1 MKQPQPSD
9 LIIHSASQML
19 TLRGG
24 PQRGSSLGMLHIIED
39 GGIAI
44 KDGIIAAVGQSSEIQ
59 RSFQASETIDA
70 KGRVLMPGF
79 VDPHTHLIWAGDRSG
94 EFEMR
99 IRGASYMEIMAA
111 GGGIASTVEATRS
124 ADLRELVEL
133 GNARAQTMFTH
144 GTTTAESK
152 SGYGLD
158 LSTELR
164 MLEAILKIDEQGP
177 IELTPTFLGA
187 HALPPEF
194 AGTPESGYETYTKY
208 IIEEALPA
216 LYEWWQTN
224 HADLPLP
231 FVDVFCEEGA
241 FSLEQ
246 SRKVL
251 LGAKELGFPL
261 KIHADEFAGI
271 GGTGLAVE
279 LGAISA
285 DHLVHTPEEDILALG
300 KSGTVAV
307 ALPCTP
313 FGLAEHTFTPA
324 EKFLA
329 ADGILAIATDLN
341 PGTAWC
347 ESMQFAIVLACRYM
361 QLTPAQAIVAA
372 TINAAAAIGREN
384 RIGSLEV
391 GRQADVLILETA
403 DYGHLGYRF
412 GTNLVASVVKK
423 GVVYSRDTI
432 LGGNVHV

>member
-1 MKQPQPSD
+1 MTQSQPCD

-19 TLRGG
+19 TLRGD
-24 PQRGSSLGMLHIIED
+24 PQRGSSLGDLHIIED
-39 GGIAI
+39 GGLAI
-44 KDGIIAAVGQSSEIQ
+44 KDGMIAGVGKSVEIEN
-59 RSFQASETIDA
+59 SFDA
-70 KGRVLMPGF
+70 DEVLDARGRVLLPGF
-79 VDPHTHLIWAGDRSG
+79 IDPHTHLIWAGDRAG
-94 EFEMR
+94 EFELR
-99 IRGASYMEIMAA
+99 VRGASYMEIMAA

-124 ADLRELVEL
+124 ADLDELVEL
-133 GNARAQTMFTH
+133 GGARAQTMFAH

-158 LSTELR
+158 LSTEFR
-164 MLEAILKIDEQGP
+164 MLEATLKIDEHGP

-194 AGTPESGYETYTKY
+194 AGTPESGYETYTNF
-208 IIEEALPA
+208 IVEEALPK
-216 LYEWWQTN
+216 LVEWWGAN

-231 FVDVFCEEGA
+231 FVDIFCEEGA

-251 LGAKELGFPL
+251 LKAKELGFPL

-285 DHLVHTPEEDILALG
+285 DHLVHTSEEDILALG

-313 FGLAEHTFTPA
+313 FGLAEHTYTPT

-347 ESMQFAIVLACRYM
+347 ESMQFAIALACRYL
-361 QLTPAQAIVAA
+361 QLTPAQAIAAA
-372 TINAAAAIGREN
+372 TINAAAAITREN

-391 GRQADVLILETA
+391 GKQADMLILDAA

-432 LGGNVHV
+432 LGGDVHV

>member
-1 MKQPQPSD
+1 MTQPQLCD

-24 PQRGSSLGMLHIIED
+24 PQRGSSLGDLHIIED

-44 KDGIIAAVGQSSEIQ
+44 KDGVIAGVGKRFEIEN
-59 RSFQASETIDA
+59 SFDA
-70 KGRVLMPGF
+70 DEVLDARGRVLLPGF
-79 VDPHTHLIWAGDRSG
+79 VDPHTHLIWAGDRAG
-94 EFEMR
+94 EFELR

-124 ADLRELVEL
+124 ADLDELVEL
-133 GNARAQTMFTH
+133 GGARAQTMFAY
-144 GTTTAESK
+144 GTTTAEAK

-164 MLEAILKIDEQGP
+164 TLEAILKIDELGP
-177 IELTPTFLGA
+177 IELTPTYLGA

-194 AGTPESGYETYTKY
+194 AGTPESGYETYTKF
-208 IIEEALPA
+208 ITEEALPD
-216 LYEWWQTN
+216 LVNWWGTN
-224 HADLPLP
+224 HAEVPLP

-246 SRKVL
+246 SREILVK
-251 LGAKELGFPL
+251 AKELGFPL
-261 KIHADEFAGI
+261 KIHADEFVGI
-271 GGTGLAVE
+271 GGTDLAVE

-300 KSGTVAV
+300 NSGTVAV

-313 FGLAEHTFTPA
+313 FGLAEHAYTPA
-324 EKFLA
+324 KKFLA
-329 ADGILAIATDLN
+329 AEGILAIATDLN

-347 ESMQFAIVLACRYM
+347 ESMQFAIALACRYM
-361 QLTPAQAIVAA
+361 QLTPAQSIAAA

-384 RIGSLEV
+384 LIGSLEV
-391 GRQADVLILETA
+391 GKQADVLILDAA

-423 GVVYSRDTI
+423 GVVYSRNTL
-432 LGGNVHV
+432 LGGDVHV

>member
-1 MKQPQPSD
+1 MTQPQLCD

-24 PQRGSSLGMLHIIED
+24 PQRGSSLGDLHIIED

-44 KDGIIAAVGQSSEIQ
+44 KDGVIAGVGKRFEIEN
-59 RSFQASETIDA
+59 SFDA
-70 KGRVLMPGF
+70 DEVLDARGCVLLPGF
-79 VDPHTHLIWAGDRSG
+79 VDPHTHLIWAGDRAG
-94 EFEMR
+94 EFELR
-99 IRGASYMEIMAA
+99 VRGASYMEIMAA

-124 ADLRELVEL
+124 ADLDELVEL
-133 GNARAQTMFTH
+133 GGARAQTMFAY
-144 GTTTAESK
+144 GTTTAEAK

-164 MLEAILKIDEQGP
+164 TLEAILKIDELGP
-177 IELTPTFLGA
+177 IELTPTYLGA

-194 AGTPESGYETYTKY
+194 AGTPESGYETYTKF
-208 IIEEALPA
+208 ITEEALPD
-216 LYEWWQTN
+216 LVNWWGTT
-224 HADLPLP
+224 HAEVPLP

-246 SRKVL
+246 SREILVK
-251 LGAKELGFPL
+251 AKELGFPL
-261 KIHADEFAGI
+261 KIHADEFVGI
-271 GGTGLAVE
+271 GGTDLAVE

-313 FGLAEHTFTPA
+313 FGLAEHAYTPA
-324 EKFLA
+324 NKFLA
-329 ADGILAIATDLN
+329 AEGILAIATDLN

-347 ESMQFAIVLACRYM
+347 ESMQFAIALACRYM
-361 QLTPAQAIVAA
+361 QLTPAQSIAAA

-384 RIGSLEV
+384 LIGSLEV
-391 GRQADVLILETA
+391 GKQADVLILDAA

-423 GVVYSRDTI
+423 GVVYSRNTL
-432 LGGNVHV
+432 LGGDVHV

>member
-1 MKQPQPSD
+1 MTQPQLCD

-24 PQRGSSLGMLHIIED
+24 PQRGSSLGDLHIIED

-44 KDGIIAAVGQSSEIQ
+44 KDGVIAGVGKRFEIEN
-59 RSFQASETIDA
+59 SFDA
-70 KGRVLMPGF
+70 DEVLDARGRVLLPGF
-79 VDPHTHLIWAGDRSG
+79 VDPHTHLIWAGDRAG
-94 EFEMR
+94 EYELR

-124 ADLRELVEL
+124 ADLDELVEL
-133 GNARAQTMFTH
+133 GGARAQTMFAY
-144 GTTTAESK
+144 GTTTAEAK

-164 MLEAILKIDEQGP
+164 TLEAILKIDELGP
-177 IELTPTFLGA
+177 IELTPTYLGA

-194 AGTPESGYETYTKY
+194 AGTPESGYETYTKF
-208 IIEEALPA
+208 ITEEALPD
-216 LYEWWQTN
+216 LVNWWGTN
-224 HADLPLP
+224 HAEVPLP

-246 SRKVL
+246 SREILVK
-251 LGAKELGFPL
+251 AKELGFPL
-261 KIHADEFAGI
+261 KIHADEFVGI
-271 GGTGLAVE
+271 GGTDLAVE

-300 KSGTVAV
+300 NSGTVAV

-313 FGLAEHTFTPA
+313 FGLAEHAYTPA
-324 EKFLA
+324 KKFLA
-329 ADGILAIATDLN
+329 AEGILAIATDLN

-347 ESMQFAIVLACRYM
+347 ESMQFAIALACRYM
-361 QLTPAQAIVAA
+361 QLTPAQSIAAA

-384 RIGSLEV
+384 LIGSLEV
-391 GRQADVLILETA
+391 GKQADVLILDAA

-423 GVVYSRDTI
+423 GVVYSRNTL
-432 LGGNVHV
+432 LGGDVHV

>member
-1 MKQPQPSD
+1 MTQPQLCD

-24 PQRGSSLGMLHIIED
+24 PQRGSSLGDLHIIED

-44 KDGIIAAVGQSSEIQ
+44 KDGVIAGVGKRIEIEN
-59 RSFQASETIDA
+59 SFDA
-70 KGRVLMPGF
+70 DEVLDARGCVLLPGF
-79 VDPHTHLIWAGDRSG
+79 VDPHTHLIWAGDRAG
-94 EFEMR
+94 EFELR
-99 IRGASYMEIMAA
+99 VRGASYMEIMAA

-124 ADLRELVEL
+124 ADLDELVEL
-133 GNARAQTMFTH
+133 GGARAQTMFAY
-144 GTTTAESK
+144 GTTTAEAK

-164 MLEAILKIDEQGP
+164 TLEAILKIDELGP
-177 IELTPTFLGA
+177 IELTPTYLGA

-194 AGTPESGYETYTKY
+194 AGTPESGYETYTKF
-208 IIEEALPA
+208 ITEEALPD
-216 LYEWWQTN
+216 LVNWWGTT
-224 HADLPLP
+224 HAEVPLP

-246 SRKVL
+246 SREILVK
-251 LGAKELGFPL
+251 AKELGFPL
-261 KIHADEFAGI
+261 KIHADEFVGI
-271 GGTGLAVE
+271 GGTDLAVE

-300 KSGTVAV
+300 NSGTVAV

-313 FGLAEHTFTPA
+313 FGLAEHAYTPA
-324 EKFLA
+324 KKFLA
-329 ADGILAIATDLN
+329 AEGILAIATDLN

-347 ESMQFAIVLACRYM
+347 ESMQFAIALACRYM
-361 QLTPAQAIVAA
+361 QLTPAQSIAAA

-384 RIGSLEV
+384 LIGSLEV
-391 GRQADVLILETA
+391 GKQADVLILDAA

-423 GVVYSRDTI
+423 GVVYSRNTL
-432 LGGNVHV
+432 LGGDVHV

>member
-1 MKQPQPSD
+1 MKQPQPCD
-9 LIIHSASQML
+9 LIIHSASQLL

-24 PQRGSSLGMLHIIED
+24 PQRGASLGDLHLVENGAVAVLD
-39 GGIAI
+39 GMIIAI
-44 KDGIIAAVGQSSEIQ
+44 GKSDDILMSHECDHV
-59 RSFQASETIDA
+59 IDA
-70 KGRVLMPGF
+70 HGHVVLPGF
-79 VDPHTHLIWAGDRSG
+79 VDPHTHLVWAGDRSG
-94 EFEMR
+94 EFELR
-99 IRGASYMEIMAA
+99 VSGASYMEIMAA

-124 ADLRELVEL
+124 ADLEQLVKL
-133 GNARAQTMFTH
+133 GKARAQTMFGH

-164 MLEAILKIDEQGP
+164 MLEATLKIDEHGP

-194 AGTPESGYETYTKY
+194 AGMPESGYEAYTKY
-208 IIEEALPA
+208 ITEQALPE
-216 LYEWWQTN
+216 LYKWWQIN
-224 HADLPLP
+224 YADIALP

-246 SRKVL
+246 TRKIL
-251 LGAKELGFPL
+251 LRAKELGFPL

-285 DHLVHTPEEDILALG
+285 DHLVHTPEEDLQALG

-313 FGLAEHTFTPA
+313 FGLAEHAYTPA
-324 EKFLA
+324 DKFLA
-329 ADGILAIATDLN
+329 AEGILAIATDLN

-347 ESMQFAIVLACRYM
+347 ESMQLAIALACRYM
-361 QLTPAQAIVAA
+361 QLTPAQAIAAA

-384 RIGSLEV
+384 HIGSIEV
-391 GRQADVLILETA
+391 GKQADVLILDA
-403 DYGHLGYRF
+403 PDYGHLGYRF
-412 GTNLVASVVKK
+412 GTNLVSSVIKK
-423 GVVYSRDTI
+423 GVVYSPETL

>member
-1 MKQPQPSD
+1 MTQPQPCD

-24 PQRGSSLGMLHIIED
+24 PQRGSSLGDLHIIED

-44 KDGIIAAVGQSSEIQ
+44 KDGMIAGVGKSIEIESSFNADEVL
-59 RSFQASETIDA
+59 DA
-70 KGRVLMPGF
+70 RGRVLLPGF
-79 VDPHTHLIWAGDRSG
+79 VDPHTHLIWAGDRAG
-94 EFEMR
+94 EFELR

-124 ADLRELVEL
+124 ADLDELVEL
-133 GNARAQTMFTH
+133 GGARAQTMFAH
-144 GTTTAESK
+144 GTTTAEAK

-158 LSTELR
+158 ISTELR
-164 MLEAILKIDEQGP
+164 MLEAIKNIDDHGP

-194 AGTPESGYETYTKY
+194 AGTPESGYETYTKF
-208 IIEEALPA
+208 ITEEALPR
-216 LYEWWQTN
+216 LVEWWGAN
-224 HADLPLP
+224 HADMPLP

-246 SRKVL
+246 SRKIL
-251 LGAKELGFPL
+251 FQAKELGFPL
-261 KIHADEFAGI
+261 KIHADEFVGI

-313 FGLAEHTFTPA
+313 FGLAEHAYTPA
-324 EKFLA
+324 DKFLA

-347 ESMQFAIVLACRYM
+347 ESMQFAIALACRYM
-361 QLTPAQAIVAA
+361 QLTPAQAIAA
-372 TINAAAAIGREN
+372 GTINAAAAIGREN

-391 GRQADVLILETA
+391 GKQADVLILETA

-432 LGGNVHV
+432 LRGDVHV

>member
-1 MKQPQPSD
+1 
-9 LIIHSASQML
+9 ML

-24 PQRGSSLGMLHIIED
+24 PQRGSSLGDLHIIED

-44 KDGIIAAVGQSSEIQ
+44 KDGVIAGVGKRFEIEN
-59 RSFQASETIDA
+59 SFDA
-70 KGRVLMPGF
+70 DEVLDARGRVLLPGF
-79 VDPHTHLIWAGDRSG
+79 VDPHTHLIWAGDRAG
-94 EFEMR
+94 EFELR

-124 ADLRELVEL
+124 ADLDELVEL
-133 GNARAQTMFTH
+133 GGARAQTMFAY
-144 GTTTAESK
+144 GTTTAEAK

-164 MLEAILKIDEQGP
+164 TLEAILKIDELGP
-177 IELTPTFLGA
+177 IELTPTYLGA

-194 AGTPESGYETYTKY
+194 AGTPESGYETYTKF
-208 IIEEALPA
+208 ITEEALPD
-216 LYEWWQTN
+216 LVNWWGTN
-224 HADLPLP
+224 HAEVPLP

-246 SRKVL
+246 SREILVK
-251 LGAKELGFPL
+251 AKELGFPL
-261 KIHADEFAGI
+261 KIHADEFVGI
-271 GGTGLAVE
+271 GGTDLAVE

-313 FGLAEHTFTPA
+313 FGLAEHAYTPA
-324 EKFLA
+324 NKFLA
-329 ADGILAIATDLN
+329 AEGILAIATDLN

-347 ESMQFAIVLACRYM
+347 ESMQFAIALACRYM
-361 QLTPAQAIVAA
+361 QLTPAQSIAAA

-384 RIGSLEV
+384 LIGSLEV
-391 GRQADVLILETA
+391 GKQADVLILDAA

-423 GVVYSRDTI
+423 GVVYSRNTL
-432 LGGNVHV
+432 LGGDVHV